1 MKKLKI
7 FGAILFIVGF
17 AILIANVADYLG
29 GFFGLSWEIH
39 LPSSAIGVVF
49 IALGMYYL
57 WLVTT
62 PMPDKSKKP

>member
-1 MKKLKI
+1 MEKLKI

-17 AILIANVADYLG
+17 TILIANVVDYLG

-49 IALGMYYL
+49 IALGMYCL
-57 WLVTT
+57 RLFAAGVTDDT
-62 PMPDKSKKP
+62 QPP